1 MPQYNLHLDNIAD
14 IIPSVRRS
22 TLEDTTIVT
31 DDTPVE
37 DQGSTIVEGDPR
49 DGYRTVDGQNLD
61 NTLPR
66 VDAPEYA
73 DRIPKPKEE
82 DGKVPMLPAEDKD
95 NAPRDPMHEDPDI
108 TINVGVDVN
117 EEDTD
122 AYKVPSAEGIGADIA
137 HTFHNAVVTVLQQ
150 PTKLLHKFLSKV
162 FTQNPKGAV
171 LWKCT
176 IYGVELEDRTNLW
189 NKLNNAK
196 ATAYR
201 VVTVT
206 ADLLTAPNKS
216 HRVIVPGFE
225 GKEVIRVNST
235 FDTNDTI
242 KAITNY
248 LDVDYRNVK
257 FAYLKVV
264 TDLKKDMAKVKN
276 LKKISEQELKE
287 IKANPTCIDEL
298 YDRIKASVVD
308 DLDRGVGVEDDT
320 VGKEGIDLLMEV
332 DIPNPVTEDGTIPDL
347 PDASENSPDGDEAV
361 VEEHTVNEDDY
372 NHTDFIV
379 RFDKLRNDARKYL
392 APLQLAYKNYRS
404 GVLGVEGF
412 TDTVK
417 YALTGVVNIFGHIGN
432 LFATGILYGW
442 RDFKRGELTDYS
454 DSNRLTMTRLY
465 AIDNYERVRLM
476 RVEHPKGMHGTYKD
490 ALKVITD
497 CINELDMSKKSSM
510 MVSKLDAIRADVKKK
525 NTNFSSYVQALNQSF
540 KPKYINDLFAKE
552 CKVFTTDRKDSD
564 TFSKLFSSM
573 KDFEDV
579 CKGTMDLDSELRSVA
594 GVHSRLQ
601 DMENIALKIVPMSEY
616 LTAAQ
621 AEDIYKVVRTC
632 AEIFDIYGTVIND
645 LQRVNH
651 NLRILVEDLRNKL
664 DM

>member
-1 MPQYNLHLDNIAD
+1 MKLHLDNVAD
-14 IIPSVRRS
+14 IIPSISR
-22 TLEDTTIVT
+22 TMEDTEV
-31 DDTPVE
+31 
-37 DQGSTIVEGDPR
+37 GSSTIVEGDPK

-95 NAPRDPMHEDPDI
+95 NAPRDPMTEDPDV
-108 TINVGVDVN
+108 TINVGVDVK

-122 AYKVPSAEGIGADIA
+122 ADKVPSTEGWLTHHIHSWMISALLKPG
-137 HTFHNAVVTVLQQ
+137 FVL
-150 PTKLLHKFLSKV
+150 KKFLSKI
-162 FTQNPKGAV
+162 FSRDPQGAV
-171 LWKCT
+171 FWKMT
-176 IYGVELEDRTNLW
+176 IYGVKLEDKTDLIDKITRAST
-189 NKLNNAK
+189 
-196 ATAYR
+196 TSYR
-201 VVTVT
+201 IVAIT
-206 ADLLTAPNKS
+206 ADLLTGLDKS
-216 HRVIVPGFE
+216 HKVVVPGFE
-225 GKEVIRVNST
+225 GKEIIRTNST
-235 FDTNDTI
+235 FVRGDVI
-242 KAITNY
+242 GAIAKY
-248 LDVDYRNVK
+248 LGIDRVNVI
-257 FAYLKVV
+257 YSSLKVV
-264 TDLKKDMAKVKN
+264 TDLKKDLNEVKK
-276 LKKISEQELKE
+276 LKKISEKE
-287 IKANPTCIDEL
+287 IEEIKSNPTCIDEL
-298 YDRIKASVVD
+298 YERAHAATLDDVDRMSPGLLSID
-308 DLDRGVGVEDDT
+308 DLAT
-320 VGKEGIDLLMEV
+320 V
-332 DIPNPVTEDGTIPDL
+332 DIPNPVTEDGTPPDL

-361 VEEHTVNEDDY
+361 VEEPTVDEDDY
-372 NHTDFIV
+372 NHTDLIV
-379 RFDKLRNDARKYL
+379 KFDKLRSDARKYL
-392 APLQLAYKNYRS
+392 APLHLAYRNYRS

-417 YALTGVVNIFGHIGN
+417 YALTGIVNVFGHIGN
-432 LFATGILYGW
+432 LFATGILHGW

-465 AIDNYERVRLM
+465 DISNYERVRLM

-490 ALKVITD
+490 ALKIITD
-497 CINELDMSKKSSM
+497 CLTELDMSKKSSM

-525 NTNFSSYVQALNQSF
+525 NTNFSSYVQSMNQSF

-564 TFSKLFSSM
+564 TFNKLFSSM
-573 KDFEDV
+573 KDFEEI
-579 CKGTMDLDSELRSVA
+579 CKGTMDLDSELRAVA

-632 AEIFDIYGTVIND
+632 AEIFDIYGTVVND

-651 NLRILVEDLRNKL
+651 NLRILVEDLRDKL

>member
-1 MPQYNLHLDNIAD
+1 MSP
-14 IIPSVRRS
+14 
-22 TLEDTTIVT
+22 
-31 DDTPVE
+31 
-37 DQGSTIVEGDPR
+37 G
-49 DGYRTVDGQNLD
+49 
-61 NTLPR
+61 
-66 VDAPEYA
+66 
-73 DRIPKPKEE
+73 
-82 DGKVPMLPAEDKD
+82 
-95 NAPRDPMHEDPDI
+95 
-108 TINVGVDVN
+108 
-117 EEDTD
+117 
-122 AYKVPSAEGIGADIA
+122 
-137 HTFHNAVVTVLQQ
+137 
-150 PTKLLHKFLSKV
+150 LLS
-162 FTQNPKGAV
+162 
-171 LWKCT
+171 
-176 IYGVELEDRTNLW
+176 I
-189 NKLNNAK
+189 
-196 ATAYR
+196 
-201 VVTVT
+201 
-206 ADLLTAPNKS
+206 
-216 HRVIVPGFE
+216 
-225 GKEVIRVNST
+225 
-235 FDTNDTI
+235 
-242 KAITNY
+242 
-248 LDVDYRNVK
+248 
-257 FAYLKVV
+257 
-264 TDLKKDMAKVKN
+264 
-276 LKKISEQELKE
+276 
-287 IKANPTCIDEL
+287 
-298 YDRIKASVVD
+298 D
-308 DLDRGVGVEDDT
+308 DLAT
-320 VGKEGIDLLMEV
+320 I
-332 DIPNPVTEDGTIPDL
+332 DIPNPVTEDGTIPGL

-361 VEEHTVNEDDY
+361 VEEPTIDEDDY
-372 NHTDFIV
+372 NHTDLIV
-379 RFDKLRNDARKYL
+379 KFDKLRNDARKYL
-392 APLQLAYKNYRS
+392 APLHLAYKNYRS

-432 LFATGILYGW
+432 LFTTGILYGW

-465 AIDNYERVRLM
+465 ATDNYERVRLM

-573 KDFEDV
+573 TDFEDV

-651 NLRILVEDLRNKL
+651 NLRILVEDLRDKL